1 MAHYIEN
8 KLPSQYR
15 VKVVHLHRGNSSRQ
29 QRHGHCYRTIAKILR
44 RSNGM
49 VVGIG
54 EARCSNRDKPCRS
67 TGRQVAVGRA
77 MKDAEMHSNCLIVAD
92 PPF

>member
-1 MAHYIEN
+1 MARYIETN
-8 KLPSQYR
+8 LPPDLR
-15 VKVVHLHRGNSSRQ
+15 VKVVHLHRGNSSRSE
-29 QRHGHCYRTIAKILR
+29 RHGHCYRTIAKIIR

-49 VVGIG
+49 VVGLG
-54 EARCSNRDKPCRS
+54 EARCSHRDRPSRS

-77 MKDAEMHSNCLIVAD
+77 MKDAEQHTGVVLQD